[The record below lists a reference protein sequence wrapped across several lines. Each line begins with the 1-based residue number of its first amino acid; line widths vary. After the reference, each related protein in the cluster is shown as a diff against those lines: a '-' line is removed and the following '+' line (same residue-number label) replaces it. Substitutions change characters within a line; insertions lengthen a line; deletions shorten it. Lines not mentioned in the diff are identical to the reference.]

1 MPRKKHQSWPIEI
14 YWPRASFQ
22 ELCKSCN
29 FFFHFFSHIA
39 TVRTCNCNGNN
50 ISEINCQTG
59 VRSNVLFEQE
69 RGWMEVVSIYW
80 TVSQL
85 LGQFLR
91 APSSQGLIYLV
102 IYLCLCLSLQDK
114 ITPCK
119 KRETRQHIAKRCE
132 GEHMSITAGQR
143 AASPSK
149 VGIKAQSCFYP
160 LHPPQ
165 VTTRRAQSSLACA
178 SSCVCT

>member
-1 MPRKKHQSWPIEI
+1 MQFP
-14 YWPRASFQ
+14 
-22 ELCKSCN
+22 
-29 FFFHFFSHIA
+29 FFIFLSQLP
-39 TVRTCNCNGNN
+39 TVPACNCNANN

-91 APSSQGLIYLV
+91 ARSSQGLIYLV
-102 IYLCLCLSLQDK
+102 IYLCLCLYLLDK
-114 ITPCK
+114 TTRCK

-132 GEHMSITAGQR
+132 GEEGVFTTAGQP
-143 AASPSK
+143 AASTSK
-149 VGIKAQSCFYP
+149 VGIKAQSCSYP

-165 VTTRRAQSSLACA
+165 VTTWRAQSSLACA